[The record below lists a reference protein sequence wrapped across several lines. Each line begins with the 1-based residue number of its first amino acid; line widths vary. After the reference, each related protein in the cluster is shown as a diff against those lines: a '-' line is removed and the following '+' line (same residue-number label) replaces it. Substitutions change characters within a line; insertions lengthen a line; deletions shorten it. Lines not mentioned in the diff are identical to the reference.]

1 MRGYAPMTK
10 LKRKLTEAEAT
21 ALQDYERISGYDLLH
36 TDEYENGSITDHE
49 LLQANLDWF
58 ELLAAEVSRIQI
70 QEPL

>member
-1 MRGYAPMTK
+1 MIEFKNRKPTK
-10 LKRKLTEAEAT
+10 AEMA
-21 ALQDYERISGYDLLH
+21 ALEDYEHISGYDLLH
-36 TDEYENGSITDHE
+36 TDEYENGSINAHE